1 MVCVHVK
8 IIEWRIYWLS
18 GLLSINKVIELPRV
32 PFSGV
37 VLEATLEDDPP
48 VGVQSVLL
56 LIEAHS
62 SSLSQQ
68 LRYQLVTL
76 PLARRHRHHINRL
89 SIKRDSK

>member
-1 MVCVHVK
+1 MSSSRLFIVTTRILKKNRKNDVLGLRMVCVHVK

-56 LIEAHS
+56 LSEAHS
-62 SSLSQQ
+62 SGLSQ
-68 LRYQLVTL
+68 
-76 PLARRHRHHINRL
+76 
-89 SIKRDSK
+89 